1 MELDKMDENDWKYH
15 GEGNKSLVVSHVQ
28 HARVLRLLKYSTE
41 DAENSPKTTDQAF
54 RHIQNIVDYSQNV
67 MKPLLGEK
75 FVHNGEAVKL
85 PLDFVRQL
93 SLKVQQERP
102 ESRCD
107 KVMDTLSGCAL
118 CLPNLTQLSS
128 CCCCREHRPP
138 LCIEIKPKCGFL
150 PASRHI
156 TKDVKRKVCR
166 FCMHQHF
173 KYCDIVWSLAF
184 PCPFGGG
191 ECIYSCNDDA
201 DVLQDLDELAQHLR
215 PYFLPSGSLL
225 NRQQS
230 SKVVLNELIQVIV
243 SALLSSWDCPRSGH
257 LRNTQLSEG
266 RVTCEASLL
275 HRDLLRNGNHC
286 LPKDC
291 VLDKILG
298 TQMLDNLDIEGLSP
312 LLKRVEQHLQ
322 MFPKERCRLQMDG
335 PYNASFL
342 EKVQNCPAEDDGSL
356 EYAVGKVHQY
366 RVAMTAKDCSIMV
379 AIATCGEDDGLEI
392 QTTKPRFTCSVS
404 ILDLDPKPYES
415 ISHQSRLDSK
425 IVNHYLRRTQPNN
438 QELDNLEELA
448 NQSLF
453 LGRDRDGEDCTLVF
467 HPV

>member
-173 KYCDIVWSLAF
+173 KLANGKWKRLSRYCPLDLFSGNKQRMSLA
-184 PCPFGGG
+184 
-191 ECIYSCNDDA
+191 IK
-201 DVLQDLDELAQHLR
+201 HLIEE
-215 PYFLPSGSLL
+215 PQNNF
-225 NRQQS
+225 NIF
-230 SKVVLNELIQVIV
+230 KVVLNELIQVIV

-379 AIATCGEDDGLEI
+379 AIATCGEDDGLDQSLEI